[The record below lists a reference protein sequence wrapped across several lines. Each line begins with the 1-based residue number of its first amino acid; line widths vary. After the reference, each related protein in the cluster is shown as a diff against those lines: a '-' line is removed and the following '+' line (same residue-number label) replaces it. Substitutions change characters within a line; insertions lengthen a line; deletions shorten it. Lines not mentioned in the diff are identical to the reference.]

1 MAIRGID
8 GWGRQSVILQLLFLS
23 VSICVGTRVS
33 FLYLSFS
40 SCRHPNKKK
49 WPRLGDGGGGAI
61 VLVHL
66 LLFIVWVV
74 IYRQLLTLLL
84 PIGLVMLFPLMKQN
98 KKGKVDV
105 TLSVRKWRCESSNRA
120 EWSFSPFSDAISL
133 CISPPLFWGGEWR
146 LARQEVGTERIGKMP
161 TTQSIDA
168 AAWEWPTQKE

>member
-1 MAIRGID
+1 V
-8 GWGRQSVILQLLFLS
+8 WGREYLFYISLS
-23 VSICVGTRVS
+23 PC
-33 FLYLSFS
+33 
-40 SCRHPNKKK
+40 CRHPNKKK

-66 LLFIVWVV
+66 FLFIVWVV

-84 PIGLVMLFPLMKQN
+84 PIGLVLFPLMKQN
-98 KKGKVDV
+98 KEKGKVDV

-133 CISPPLFWGGEWR
+133 CISPFLFFGGGGESRR